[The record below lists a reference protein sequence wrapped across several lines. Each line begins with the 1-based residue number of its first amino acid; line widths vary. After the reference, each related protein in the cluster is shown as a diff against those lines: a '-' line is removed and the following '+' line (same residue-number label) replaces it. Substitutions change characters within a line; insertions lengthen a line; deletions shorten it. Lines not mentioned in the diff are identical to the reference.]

1 MFLEMFQPQQEK
13 EKKKVN
19 WLKNAKK
26 KEQEKKDDKITL
38 QELKKD
44 KEEFKSGLQE
54 KENEDLDTDPK
65 VKTGLLVDLR

>member
-1 MFLEMFQPQQEK
+1 M
-13 EKKKVN
+13 N

-26 KEQEKKDDKITL
+26 RVYEKKDDKITL

-54 KENEDLDTDPK
+54 EENEEVDTDSK

>member
-1 MFLEMFQPQQEK
+1 M
-13 EKKKVN
+13 N

-26 KEQEKKDDKITL
+26 RVYEKKDDKITL

-54 KENEDLDTDPK
+54 EENEDLDTDSK

>member
-1 MFLEMFQPQQEK
+1 M
-13 EKKKVN
+13 VN

-26 KEQEKKDDKITL
+26 REQEKKDDKITL

-54 KENEDLDTDPK
+54 EENEDLDTDSK